1 MFSRPVPQSSI
12 GRLVS
17 LSVDNPQYY
26 TRSDTTLSSQS
37 TPPPLIP
44 ISEVTSAINDENGN
58 SVGKNVSNDNEE
70 KTMLWRNIANLFT
83 KYDNLESALQQEK
96 DATNRCTDDVY
107 QELQEVQGE
116 IERLQSKVVE
126 NTMLSTH
133 VRKIRKYVNK
143 KCEKMKD
150 DINYGTTSVENEIF
164 AYVDKLRSDFDSRI
178 NYLEDENNRRQR
190 ELSELNDTYYRDYE
204 MFVER
209 ENNLMSKLNSA
220 LRVNEDTNERLK
232 HVEESL
238 MRQVRMVREEMEQ
251 LDYTMAGDLR
261 EEFARA
267 ITKELSIE
275 SNDSTQLIENVNRE
289 LLDLVTRSNEY
300 HSYRYFEMVQ
310 EVKQIRENCET
321 LKKSIGMVDA
331 ELSDVKETVE
341 HLTDEVGHNTTDIGI
356 ITDDIAE
363 VKDDMYHELDR
374 DYYDLKDY
382 VKRQMHRHQ
391 KKYHHLS
398 YYDENTTSTSSAT
411 AAAAPDTTS
420 NREDVIQFTAEQYAD
435 PVNEII
441 PEGQIHSQNRRNED
455 EHLIIIDENTFHSDT
470 DDEDVIVSHT

>member
-37 TPPPLIP
+37 TPPQLIP

-164 AYVDKLRSDFDSRI
+164 AYVDKLRTDFDSRI

>member
-37 TPPPLIP
+37 TPPQLIP

-83 KYDNLESALQQEK
+83 KYDNLESA
-96 DATNRCTDDVY
+96 
-107 QELQEVQGE
+107 LQEVQGE

-164 AYVDKLRSDFDSRI
+164 AYVDKLRTDFDSRI

-209 ENNLMSKLNSA
+209 ENNLMPMNALN
-220 LRVNEDTNERLK
+220 
-232 HVEESL
+232 
-238 MRQVRMVREEMEQ
+238 M
-251 LDYTMAGDLR
+251 
-261 EEFARA
+261 
-267 ITKELSIE
+267 
-275 SNDSTQLIENVNRE
+275 
-289 LLDLVTRSNEY
+289 
-300 HSYRYFEMVQ
+300 
-310 EVKQIRENCET
+310 
-321 LKKSIGMVDA
+321 
-331 ELSDVKETVE
+331 
-341 HLTDEVGHNTTDIGI
+341 
-356 ITDDIAE
+356 
-363 VKDDMYHELDR
+363 
-374 DYYDLKDY
+374 
-382 VKRQMHRHQ
+382 
-391 KKYHHLS
+391 
-398 YYDENTTSTSSAT
+398 
-411 AAAAPDTTS
+411 
-420 NREDVIQFTAEQYAD
+420 
-435 PVNEII
+435 
-441 PEGQIHSQNRRNED
+441 
-455 EHLIIIDENTFHSDT
+455 
-470 DDEDVIVSHT
+470 

>member
-1 MFSRPVPQSSI
+1 
-12 GRLVS
+12 
-17 LSVDNPQYY
+17 
-26 TRSDTTLSSQS
+26 
-37 TPPPLIP
+37 
-44 ISEVTSAINDENGN
+44 
-58 SVGKNVSNDNEE
+58 
-70 KTMLWRNIANLFT
+70 
-83 KYDNLESALQQEK
+83 
-96 DATNRCTDDVY
+96 
-107 QELQEVQGE
+107 
-116 IERLQSKVVE
+116 
-126 NTMLSTH
+126 
-133 VRKIRKYVNK
+133 
-143 KCEKMKD
+143 
-150 DINYGTTSVENEIF
+150 
-164 AYVDKLRSDFDSRI
+164 
-178 NYLEDENNRRQR
+178 
-190 ELSELNDTYYRDYE
+190 
-204 MFVER
+204 
-209 ENNLMSKLNSA
+209 
-220 LRVNEDTNERLK
+220 
-232 HVEESL
+232 

>member
-1 MFSRPVPQSSI
+1 
-12 GRLVS
+12 
-17 LSVDNPQYY
+17 
-26 TRSDTTLSSQS
+26 
-37 TPPPLIP
+37 
-44 ISEVTSAINDENGN
+44 
-58 SVGKNVSNDNEE
+58 
-70 KTMLWRNIANLFT
+70 
-83 KYDNLESALQQEK
+83 
-96 DATNRCTDDVY
+96 
-107 QELQEVQGE
+107 
-116 IERLQSKVVE
+116 
-126 NTMLSTH
+126 
-133 VRKIRKYVNK
+133 
-143 KCEKMKD
+143 
-150 DINYGTTSVENEIF
+150 
-164 AYVDKLRSDFDSRI
+164 
-178 NYLEDENNRRQR
+178 
-190 ELSELNDTYYRDYE
+190 
-204 MFVER
+204 
-209 ENNLMSKLNSA
+209 
-220 LRVNEDTNERLK
+220 
-232 HVEESL
+232 
-238 MRQVRMVREEMEQ
+238 
-251 LDYTMAGDLR
+251 
-261 EEFARA
+261 
-267 ITKELSIE
+267 
-275 SNDSTQLIENVNRE
+275 
-289 LLDLVTRSNEY
+289 
-300 HSYRYFEMVQ
+300 MVQ